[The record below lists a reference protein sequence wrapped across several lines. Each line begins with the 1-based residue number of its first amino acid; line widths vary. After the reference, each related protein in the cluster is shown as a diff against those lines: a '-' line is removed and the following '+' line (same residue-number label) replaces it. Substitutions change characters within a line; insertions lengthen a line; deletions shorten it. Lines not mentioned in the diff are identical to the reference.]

1 VTVEIYF
8 LNKIELILIFINIKM
23 NIFIIPE
30 TELDIQ
36 NVNNL
41 FNNNIEMYKEG
52 LELWYG
58 LYHTDVTKNYELMKK
73 YYLIGINKQIH
84 SKSDYY
90 CINNLGNY
98 YQYVEI
104 NYDLM
109 KKYYLMNIEAGILSS
124 MFNLGNYYQDVEI
137 NYDLMKKYYL
147 MAIDKG
153 HLYSMYNLGNYYH
166 LVEINYYLMK
176 KYYLMAIDKGHLSS
190 MYNLGK
196 YYQTIEINYDLMK
209 KYYLMAI
216 DKGHLSS
223 MYNLG
228 KYYQDVEIN
237 YDLMKKYYLMGIDK
251 GDLDSM
257 SNLCNYYK
265 NNKMLDNLLNLYID
279 NHIYTQAFY
288 NDVYKYVLNST
299 ITCETI
305 IKLCQLDENVVIKL
319 PKIIQYYNKVY
330 NSKINLLKLHF
341 EYSLTGE
348 GFSKAKLD
356 FISRIT

>member
-1 VTVEIYF
+1 
-8 LNKIELILIFINIKM
+8 M

-124 MFNLGNYYQDVEI
+124 MFNLGNYYQDV
-137 NYDLMKKYYL
+137 
-147 MAIDKG
+147 
-153 HLYSMYNLGNYYH
+153 
-166 LVEINYYLMK
+166 
-176 KYYLMAIDKGHLSS
+176 
-190 MYNLGK
+190 
-196 YYQTIEINYDLMK
+196 EINYDLMK